1 MTLTNL
7 HFSKPTDLF
16 VLVISFKEIFEGNFY
31 LISPV
36 SFVSMECRNI
46 LLSKTWEL
54 PEREVSTVWFALPR
68 GYPNEIFF
76 LVSQLQAKIHKC
88 MNAPPSPVNPCTP
101 LTLFPLSSLIL

>member
-36 SFVSMECRNI
+36 SFVYGMQEYFAKENLRTSRKGSERSVIC
-46 LLSKTWEL
+46 SPQGL
-54 PEREVSTVWFALPR
+54 P
-68 GYPNEIFF
+68 
-76 LVSQLQAKIHKC
+76 
-88 MNAPPSPVNPCTP
+88 
-101 LTLFPLSSLIL
+101 